1 MTPPY
6 ESTTPEESMTPPYAS
21 TTPNSPQYIP
31 SGPVIALPPGLRALN
46 EQPGT
51 PPRGG
56 TRKINKRPN
65 KTLKKSKK
73 TIYDIAKSFSKIWAS
88 LK

>member
-1 MTPPY
+1 MTPNTPQ
-6 ESTTPEESMTPPYAS
+6 ETTTPEESMTPPM
-21 TTPNSPQYIP
+21 TPNSPQYIP
-31 SGPVIALPPGLRALN
+31 SGPVIALPPGLRAL
-46 EQPGT
+46 ES

-56 TRKINKRPN
+56 TRRCKGKKHN